1 MPGLLLLLAAVG
13 VVVAGVHWPALSA
26 RAFTFD
32 DHQYLTHNHLVRHPS
47 WASARQIVTEVF
59 NPSTVHGYYQPLT
72 MLSLMLDWARGGR
85 TDNLRP
91 FHQTSLVL
99 HVLNTLL
106 VVVLLHQLFGRPVV
120 AALLGL
126 LFGLHPMTVEPVAW
140 LSERK
145 TLLATFF
152 TLASIIL
159 YVRWTRRPKWGLYA
173 AALTAFILA
182 LLAKPTSTPLPVLLL
197 LLDAWPLRRLSWR
210 GVLEKVPFFL
220 VAGISAVV
228 TVVSQGRTAALAM
241 PHQYAPGWIPL
252 TIAHNIVFYLAKI
265 IWPVPLSPHYPFPRP
280 LDLSAPMVLAGV
292 IGTPLLLLGL
302 LLSLRWTRA
311 LAVGWLFF
319 FVAIF
324 PTLGVIGFT
333 QVIASDKYAYLPA
346 TGLLLVLAWAAGHV
360 WASSYRTTAARAGLA
375 AGLLLLSAVAGGRT
389 RHQLAYWQDTET
401 LCRHMI
407 RVAPRAAVLHTDL
420 GDELTR
426 QGRIDEAVAS
436 FRRALELD
444 PNWYDAHNGLG
455 MALLRRNRPADA
467 IRHFDFATAI
477 NPQRGAAFAGRGAA
491 LVQMDRLDDAF
502 GAFQQSLQL
511 DPHFADA
518 HANMGAILARRGD
531 LDGAVRHYEEALRLQ
546 PELARTHF
554 NLAVALSRMGRLES
568 AAERFR
574 QATRLEPSYIPAHG
588 GLGEVLMLLG
598 RVDEAISVYE
608 TALRIAPH
616 DPRLRAALAEAQSR
630 RSSSAPSSP

>member
-13 VVVAGVHWPALSA
+13 VIVAAVHWPALSA

-47 WASARQIVTEVF
+47 WASARQILTEVLD
-59 NPSTVHGYYQPLT
+59 PSTVHGYYQPLT

-85 TDNLRP
+85 TDNLHP
-91 FHQTSLVL
+91 FHQTSLAL

-152 TLASIIL
+152 TLASVIL
-159 YVRWTRRPKWGLYA
+159 YVRWARRPKRSLYG
-173 AALTAFILA
+173 AALTAFILG

-197 LLDAWPLRRLSWR
+197 LLDAWPLRRLRWR
-210 GVLEKVPFFL
+210 GLLEKVPFL
-220 VAGISAVV
+220 VIAGVSAVI
-228 TVVSQGRTAALAM
+228 TVVSQGRTAALAL

-252 TIAHNIVFYLAKI
+252 TIAHNIVFYLYKI
-265 IWPVPLSPHYPFPRP
+265 VWPVPLSPHVPFPQP
-280 LDLSAPMVLAGV
+280 LDVSSPMVLAGV
-292 IGTPLLLLGL
+292 IGTPILVLGL
-302 LLSLRWTRA
+302 LVSLRWTRA

-333 QVIASDKYAYLPA
+333 QVIASDKYAYLPV
-346 TGLLLVLAWAAGHV
+346 TGLLMILAWAAG
-360 WASSYRTTAARAGLA
+360 RAWDSPSRPIAVRVGLT
-375 AGLLLLSAVAGGRT
+375 AGLLLLTAVAAGRPQ
-389 RHQLAYWQDTET
+389 HQLAYWQDTET

-420 GDELTR
+420 GDELRR
-426 QGRIDEAVAS
+426 QGRIDEAVTS

-444 PNWYDAHNGLG
+444 ANWYDAHNGLG
-455 MALLRRNRPADA
+455 LALLRQNRPTDA
-467 IRHFDFATAI
+467 LRHFELAATLD
-477 NPQRGAAFAGRGAA
+477 PHRGAAFAGRGAA
-491 LVQMDRLDDAF
+491 LAQLDRLDEAF
-502 GAFQQSLQL
+502 SAFQQSLER
-511 DPHFADA
+511 DPYIADT

-531 LDGAVRHYEEALRLQ
+531 LAAAVQRYEEALRLQ
-546 PELARTHF
+546 PESARTRH
-554 NLAVALSRMGRLES
+554 NLAVALVRMGRLEP
-568 AAERFR
+568 AVEQFR
-574 QATRLEPSYIPAHG
+574 QAIRLEPTYIPARG
-588 GLGEVLMLLG
+588 GLGQTLLMLG
-598 RVDEAISVYE
+598 RADEAVAVYE
-608 TALRIAPH
+608 AAVRIAPD
-616 DPRLRAALAEAQSR
+616 DPRLRAALAEARSR
-630 RSSSAPSSP
+630 RSSSAPSRP